1 MKTTLTQGKLY
12 RRLLGGALLLLA
24 ATISPARAQDSHQ
37 IWTSVASAGTVDESD
52 VSEIAFAGPFA
63 TFANAAPT
71 LSRAIIRYNVMAVDG
86 LFAQAGPVSWP
97 ALIVNYRDDGADAR
111 VLVYLR
117 EYEFGANAVNPAL
130 NTRIVFDSD
139 LYASSNDYQT
149 RNIGNCGQFSE
160 FEFVPNN
167 QNVRAYFLEVHL
179 IRQNQDNNTATGQP
193 GLGAL
198 ALSRYGVCLANGH

>member
-1 MKTTLTQGKLY
+1 MKNSMMQYTRCGSWLC
-12 RRLLGGALLLLA
+12 GALLLL
-24 ATISPARAQDSHQ
+24 TITFSPARAADDGSK

-52 VSEIAFAGPFA
+52 ASEIAFAGPFA
-63 TFANAAPT
+63 TFANAAPPV
-71 LSRAIIRYNVMAVDG
+71 SRAIIRYNVVAVDG
-86 LFAQAGPVSWP
+86 LFAQGGPVSWP

-111 VLVYLR
+111 VVVYLR
-117 EYEFGANAVNPAL
+117 EYEFGANPMNPAL

-149 RNIGNCGQFSE
+149 RSIGNCGQFNA

-179 IRQNQDNNTATGQP
+179 IRNSASGEP

-198 ALSRYGVCLANGH
+198 ALSRYGVCLAH

>member
-1 MKTTLTQGKLY
+1 MKTQMTRFTLG
-12 RRLLGGALLLLA
+12 RRLLCGLLLMLSSLA
-24 ATISPARAQDSHQ
+24 GTASAQDGNK

-63 TFANAAPT
+63 TFGPAAPAV
-71 LSRAIIRYNVMAVDG
+71 SRAIIRYNVVAVDG

-97 ALIVNYRDDGADAR
+97 ALIVNYLDDGADAR

-117 EYEFGANAVNPAL
+117 EYEFGANPMNPAL

-149 RNIGNCGQFSE
+149 RSIGDCGNFNE

-167 QNVRAYFLEVHL
+167 QNVRAYFLEKVHL
-179 IRQNQDNNTATGQP
+179 IRQNQDNNLATGQP

-198 ALSRYGVCLANGH
+198 ALSRYGVCLRN

>member
-1 MKTTLTQGKLY
+1 MKNTMMQYAQRGLWLC
-12 RRLLGGALLLLA
+12 GALLLSA
-24 ATISPARAQDSHQ
+24 ATFSPVRAADDGLK

-52 VSEIAFAGPFA
+52 ASEIAFAGPFA
-63 TFANAAPT
+63 TFANAAPAV
-71 LSRAIIRYNVMAVDG
+71 SRAIIRYNVVAVDG

-97 ALIVNYRDDGADAR
+97 ALIVNYRDDGGDAR

-117 EYEFGANAVNPAL
+117 EYEFGANPMNPAL

-139 LYASSNDYQT
+139 LYAASNDYQT
-149 RNIGNCGQFSE
+149 RNIGNCGNFSE

-167 QNVRAYFLEVHL
+167 QNARAYFLEVHL
-179 IRQNQDNNTATGQP
+179 IRNAANGAP

-198 ALSRYGVCLANGH
+198 GLSRYGVCIAN